1 MDKPVPA
8 KSPKYVACEEKDLVR
23 ENIIDAGQNA
33 IVYQGHGIAQGGQ
46 VSDQLI
52 AIKVP
57 KPDSMLDITNEIKAL
72 EVFHAKPEESGMIV
86 GYYGHKSEQNQVKQV
101 YLELLKGKTL
111 SWAVDNKYFTT
122 RDEDHKVRK
131 SILVG
136 VIEGIQFLIKHNAS
150 NVDFNVQNIWLQSAI
165 LAPIKLGFS
174 GEIPDATPLDT
185 EIKVRLFDFGKTSFQ
200 GGQNPGTLLTI
211 LRDMYKNY
219 ELDDIKDSKTQFAK
233 FVKKCEAEEIDLEE
247 LRKLLL
253 QPEKKKEKKGKGDDG
268 DDEGDD
274 EEEDDEDSDDF

>member
-33 IVYQGHGIAQGGQ
+33 TIYQGHGITEGGQ

-57 KPDSMLDITNEIKAL
+57 KPDSMLDSTNEIKAL

-86 GYYGHKSEQNQVKQV
+86 GYYGHKSEQNQVKQM

-111 SWAVDNKYFTT
+111 SWAVDNKYFTI
-122 RDEDHKVRK
+122 RDEDHQVRK

-136 VIEGIQFLIKHNAS
+136 VIEGIQFLIKHNVS
-150 NVDFNVQNIWLQSAI
+150 NADFNVQNIWLQSEV
-165 LAPIKLGFS
+165 LAPIKLGLS
-174 GEIPDATPLDT
+174 GEIPEATPLDT
-185 EIKVRLFDFGKTSFQ
+185 KIEVRLFDFGKASFQ

-211 LRDMYKNY
+211 LRDMYKGD
-219 ELDDIKDSKTQFAK
+219 ELEDIKDSKTQFAK
-233 FVKKCEAEEIDLEE
+233 FVKQCEAKKIDLEE
-247 LRKLLL
+247 LKKLLL
-253 QPEKKKEKKGKGDDG
+253 QPEKKKKGKKGK
-268 DDEGDD
+268 DDEEDD
-274 EEEDDEDSDDF
+274 EEEDDEEDSDDF